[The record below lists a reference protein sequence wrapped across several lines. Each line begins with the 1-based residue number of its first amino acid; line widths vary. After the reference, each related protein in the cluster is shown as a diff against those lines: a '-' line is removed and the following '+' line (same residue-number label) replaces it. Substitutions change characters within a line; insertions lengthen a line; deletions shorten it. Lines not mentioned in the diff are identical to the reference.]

1 MSDRNALL
9 EQLNSLSA
17 STPQDNNVR
26 PNSVSMNNPVSQP
39 SNDTGRSLIDALSS
53 RQNALNNET
62 ETTIGQLE
70 NLFEGDEVG
79 QETMPNNR
87 PSPRRPVQ
95 LNQEQPS
102 APNQRQPSAPNQGQF
117 SSNRPV
123 RGGQSMPVMERPQE
137 EDDYDLGDF
146 SDGPVNL
153 GQEQPSGRRPIMEDD
168 DDEYV
173 PRRRRTRSS
182 DSDGNGGLFSKIKIP
197 PKYIAIGVGILV
209 FILLGSFLEGKG
221 GSTGTTLGDSEIV
234 YQDGQVVEVPVE
246 ETVEEASSG
255 EVEDTGESQEYVT
268 EETTGVSGAT
278 VERGVI
284 INDTELAF
292 SKDWYDDSISINKF
306 IEFRG
311 GSCIPKI
318 MGYSSV
324 LGKEIEFNVSASE
337 YNKYLNG
344 AKINIQYRAV
354 ENEGVTYVTDIKIV
368 N

>member
-1 MSDRNALL
+1 MRGVVFVFLL
-9 EQLNSLSA
+9 ISWQ
-17 STPQDNNVR
+17 
-26 PNSVSMNNPVSQP
+26 
-39 SNDTGRSLIDALSS
+39 I
-53 RQNALNNET
+53 
-62 ETTIGQLE
+62 
-70 NLFEGDEVG
+70 
-79 QETMPNNR
+79 
-87 PSPRRPVQ
+87 
-95 LNQEQPS
+95 
-102 APNQRQPSAPNQGQF
+102 
-117 SSNRPV
+117 
-123 RGGQSMPVMERPQE
+123 
-137 EDDYDLGDF
+137 
-146 SDGPVNL
+146 
-153 GQEQPSGRRPIMEDD
+153 
-168 DDEYV
+168 
-173 PRRRRTRSS
+173 
-182 DSDGNGGLFSKIKIP
+182 
-197 PKYIAIGVGILV
+197 
-209 FILLGSFLEGKG
+209 FLEGKG
-221 GSTGTTLGDSEIV
+221 GSTGTTLSDSEIV

-246 ETVEEASSG
+246 EESSE

-268 EETTGVSGAT
+268 EETTGVSGTT